1 MSKATPSLDPLPE
14 HVLPH
19 WRRLQE
25 ALQEHWPTPCANDPG
40 YTDDEPPAE
49 VLALCGHCPTL
60 EACRSFAE
68 AWQPTAGVWAGE
80 LWPRRKQR
88 RRTAEEFPNVLVIN
102 TGNNP
107 KEQ

>member
-25 ALQEHWPTPCANDPG
+25 QLLEHWPTPCANDPG
-40 YTDDEPPAE
+40 FTDDDPPSE
-49 VLALCGHCPTL
+49 VLALCQYCPTL
-60 EACRSFAE
+60 AACSAFAE

-80 LWPRRKQR
+80 RWPRRRPR
-88 RRTAEEFPNVLVIN
+88 REVTPGTGKNPNQ
-102 TGNNP
+102 
-107 KEQ
+107 KE